1 MREMEPARDV
11 EAMTGGNRCRI
22 PDDMIAWDAVRRA
35 TREARMTDE
44 ALALESEHA
53 RRIRAG
59 ECAACG
65 EELIDP
71 GESSIQRLTCGPTC
85 RQRLSRARRKH
96 GLPPPV

>member
-1 MREMEPARDV
+1 MELDRQV
-11 EAMTGGNRCRI
+11 EAMTGGTGHRI
-22 PDDMIAWDAVRRA
+22 PDSVTAWEATRRA
-35 TREARMTDE
+35 EREAEMTDE
-44 ALALESEHA
+44 ARALEREHA

-65 EELIDP
+65 AELIDL
-71 GESSIQRLTCGPTC
+71 GESSVQRLTCGNGC

>member
-1 MREMEPARDV
+1 MEPTRDV
-11 EAMTGGNRCRI
+11 EARTGGAGCRI
-22 PDDMIAWDAVRRA
+22 PDDMAAWDAVRRA
-35 TREARMTDE
+35 TREARTADE
-44 ALALESEHA
+44 ALVLESEHA

-65 EELIDP
+65 EELIDL
-71 GESSIQRLTCGPTC
+71 GESSIQRLTCGSTC